1 MSIGDWNICVK
12 RGLSCDGYDGGVGT
26 TRGSMV
32 RMTIAARSGSGVHRK
47 LEALRAALAEM
58 KSVVVAYSGG
68 ADSALLAAI
77 ANNVLGPKALAV
89 TASSP
94 SLAPS
99 ELAGAVQVAASLGL
113 NHRVIETGEVERAD
127 YRANNS
133 SRCYFCKD
141 ELYTRLGLLA
151 SEEGYAHVANGA
163 NVDDL
168 GDFRPGLKAAE
179 KYGVRSPMVEAGL
192 TKAEVRELS
201 MEMGLPT
208 WDKPAQACLSSRI
221 PYGATV
227 TEEALTTVAKAEEF
241 LRGLGLR
248 QLRVRHHD
256 TIARI
261 EVEPDDLPLM
271 VSDEVRE
278 AVSSYFRSIGYAY
291 VTLDLAGF
299 RSGSL
304 NEVLPSSRGRRS

>member
-1 MSIGDWNICVK
+1 MGALVVVWCGMIE
-12 RGLSCDGYDGGVGT
+12 
-26 TRGSMV
+26 
-32 RMTIAARSGSGVHRK
+32 ARSEADLHRK
-47 LEALRAALAEM
+47 LDALRAVLAEM
-58 KSVVVAYSGG
+58 ESVVVAYSGG
-68 ADSALLAAI
+68 VDSALLAAV
-77 ANNVLGPKALAV
+77 ANDVLGDKALAV

-99 ELAGAVQVAASLGL
+99 ELAGAVQVAESLKL
-113 NHRVIETGEVERAD
+113 NHRVIETAEVERAD

-151 SEEGYAHVANGA
+151 SEEGYAFVVNGA

-179 KYGVRSPMVEAGL
+179 KFGVRSPMVEADL
-192 TKAEVRELS
+192 NKAEVRELS
-201 MEMGLPT
+201 MEMRLPT

-221 PYGATV
+221 PYGTVV

-256 TIARI
+256 TMARI
-261 EVEPDDLPLM
+261 EVEPEDLPLM
-271 VSDEVRE
+271 VRDEVRE
-278 AVSSYFRSIGYAY
+278 AVSDYFRSIGYAY

-304 NEVLPSSRGRRS
+304 NEVLPSGGRSRS